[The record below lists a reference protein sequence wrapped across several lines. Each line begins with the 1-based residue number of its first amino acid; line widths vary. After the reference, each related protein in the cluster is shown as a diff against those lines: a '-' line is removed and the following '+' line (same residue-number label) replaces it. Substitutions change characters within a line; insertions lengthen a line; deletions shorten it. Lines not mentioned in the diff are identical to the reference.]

1 MDERKPPPTRNSS
14 RTVALVAVA
23 VLVVIAIAGIV
34 LATLQRGLPADVAE
48 DATRGA
54 SVPMTAASAAALA
67 AEAEA
72 RPNQVVFATD
82 SARVS
87 TAATAKLSLLAE
99 KAKQD
104 KQSLTIVGKVEGAAA
119 GKPEHIQLARERTT
133 AVRGVLETNGIP
145 LSRMET
151 RIEGLPAGVLS
162 AKDANRIDV
171 NPR

>member
-82 SARVS
+82 SARV
-87 TAATAKLSLLAE
+87 
-99 KAKQD
+99 
-104 KQSLTIVGKVEGAAA
+104 
-119 GKPEHIQLARERTT
+119 
-133 AVRGVLETNGIP
+133 
-145 LSRMET
+145 
-151 RIEGLPAGVLS
+151 
-162 AKDANRIDV
+162 
-171 NPR
+171 